1 MEKEQY
7 TELEMETIFFT
18 NEDVKT
24 DSGVLETE
32 IHQ

>member
-18 NEDVKT
+18 SEDVIT
-24 DSGVLETE
+24 DSGDLETE
-32 IHQ
+32 IHS

>member
-18 NEDVKT
+18 NEDVIT
-24 DSGVLETE
+24 DSGDLETK
-32 IHQ
+32 IQP